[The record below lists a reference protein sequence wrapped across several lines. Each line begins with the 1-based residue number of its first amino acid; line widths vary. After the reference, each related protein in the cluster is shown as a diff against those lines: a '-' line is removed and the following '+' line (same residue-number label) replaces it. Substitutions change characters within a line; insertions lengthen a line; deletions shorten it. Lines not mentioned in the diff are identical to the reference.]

1 MGSYK
6 EQGRG
11 MADQLKGT
19 VKESIGRATNDPQLE
34 DEGRMDKD
42 MGRTRTDVARG
53 AERIKGAAEEM
64 KGSLKKNVGDM
75 VDNERMESEGTLDKA
90 KGKLRRKLNE

>member
-11 MADQLKGT
+11 LADQVKGS
-19 VKESIGRATNDPQLE
+19 VKESIGRATDDPQLE

-42 MGRTRTDVARG
+42 MGRVRTDVARG
-53 AERIKGAAEEM
+53 AERVKGAAEEM
-64 KGSLKKNVGDM
+64 KGSLKKNVGDA
-75 VDNERMESEGTLDKA
+75 VDDERMEREGTLDKA
-90 KGKLRRKLNE
+90 KGTLRRKLNE